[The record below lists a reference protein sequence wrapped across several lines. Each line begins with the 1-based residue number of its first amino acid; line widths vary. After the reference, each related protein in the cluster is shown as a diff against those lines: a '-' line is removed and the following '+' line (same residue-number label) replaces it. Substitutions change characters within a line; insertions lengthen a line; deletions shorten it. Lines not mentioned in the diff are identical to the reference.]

1 MYELPHPQLGTLTE
15 REWIVL
21 LHVAADLSN
30 PVISEKLFVQPRS
43 VINTRN
49 HIADKLD
56 MKGHHRLAPFA
67 HKHRSA
73 LNYWFEVFKGRKAPC
88 IE

>member
-1 MYELPHPQLGTLTE
+1 MYDLPHTHLGTLTE

-30 PVISEKLFVQPRS
+30 PVTGEKIFIQPRS
-43 VINTRN
+43 VITVRN
-49 HIADKLD
+49 HIGDKLSL
-56 MKGHHRLAPFA
+56 KGHHNLAPFA
-67 HKHRSA
+67 HKNRPA
-73 LNYWFEVFKGRKAPC
+73 LNYWYEIFRGRKPPE